1 MVHTPFLFKY
11 KANAS
16 TQKRDTWLQNPSV
29 LVRVSA
35 VVKRHHDQGNSYKR
49 PYLVGAGL
57 QVQRFD
63 PLSSQWKALQHPG
76 RHYVGG
82 AESSV
87 YSSEGC

>member
-1 MVHTPFLFKY
+1 VVHTPFLFKY

-49 PYLVGAGL
+49 KDLIGVDL
-57 QVQRFD
+57 QAQMFS
-63 PLSSQWKALQHPG
+63 PLSSWQKAWQH
-76 RHYVGG
+76 
-82 AESSV
+82 
-87 YSSEGC
+87 